1 MASIFLQNWLFEKIV
16 RSDGRH
22 LRTIAFP
29 LGLYENLTSDVCLML
44 KLFLF
49 LFFILGSLQFFL
61 LSSREFS
68 IWFVALG

>member
-1 MASIFLQNWLFEKIV
+1 MASIFLQNRLIEKIV

-29 LGLYENLTSDVCLML
+29 LSLYENLTSDVCLVL

-49 LFFILGSLQFFL
+49 LFFFLGSLQLFL

-68 IWFVALG
+68 IWFVALV